1 MTSLSLNI
9 HAPLDLCLMIVGRSV
24 HGPLQ
29 LLHVMVPQKFSLF
42 LVESF
47 LALEKATSLIQRT
60 VAGSLLAEITMRME
74 HTLSMSLG
82 VHLDLLMMRLM
93 DCATGPGLWKVVDIL
108 DQSPMDMVV

>member
-9 HAPLDLCLMIVGRSV
+9 HALLDLYSMIVGRSA

-29 LLHVMVPQKFSLF
+29 LLHVMVPQKFSLS

-47 LALEKATSLIQRT
+47 PALEKDISLIQRT
-60 VAGSLLAEITMRME
+60 VAGSLLAEITMGME

-93 DCATGPGLWKVVDIL
+93 DCATGPGLWKVVDIQG
-108 DQSPMDMVV
+108 QSLMDMVV